1 MISDMAAT
9 ANVRLESAVCSAE
22 SILGTRSVRQT
33 LFLFSTAIAGQVFS
47 PETLPFGKSGFS
59 KKAAI

>member
-9 ANVRLESAVCSAE
+9 ANVRLESAVCPAE
-22 SILGTRSVRQT
+22 SILSTRSVRQT
-33 LFLFSTAIAGQVFS
+33 LFLFSTAIAGRVS